1 MTGCV
6 AFWWPQLLTVEMPFD
21 AIGAKQLSAMAG
33 MLPQAHTCDNLLE
46 LPNYWAAL
54 CARAGVPVHSW
65 RDGGGRVNALIA
77 ELRQTVGHASTP
89 LCPTPLPS
97 HPASQPSAGHHVTAA

>member
-1 MTGCV
+1 
-6 AFWWPQLLTVEMPFD
+6 MPFD

-77 ELRQTVGHASTP
+77 ELRQTVDVDYQYAAQGLEITWKVTDGPDSTDQTSGSWP
-89 LCPTPLPS
+89 VWVKKQGTE
-97 HPASQPSAGHHVTAA
+97 